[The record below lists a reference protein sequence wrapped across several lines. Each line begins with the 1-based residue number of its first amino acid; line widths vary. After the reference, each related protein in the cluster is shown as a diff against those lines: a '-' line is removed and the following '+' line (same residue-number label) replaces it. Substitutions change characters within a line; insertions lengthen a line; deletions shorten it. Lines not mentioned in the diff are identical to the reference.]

1 MKAIIFIVILAIS
14 GFWLYRGVNEFIKPL
29 PKPEVSNNTYWGPG
43 KPVNYEAPTDIVP
56 FEIKYDQTIIDDL
69 RTQLNRTWKF
79 TAPLENIKFE
89 YGFNSE
95 ALRHIV
101 DYWRDYYLLKWRA
114 HEDYLNSLP
123 HFKTEIQGLKIHFI
137 HAKPSEEARKE
148 KKVVPMLLLHGWPG
162 SVREFY
168 EFIKLLVEVSDV
180 NDYVFEV
187 IAPSLV
193 GYGFSDAATRPGFD
207 SLQMAAV
214 MRNLM
219 LRVGYEK
226 FLVQGGDWGSIIG
239 SAISTLF
246 PENVLGFHSN
256 MCVLNTPLATIKSYI
271 ASWMPERFI
280 PARFFYNH
288 HFPLKDKYKFLI
300 VESGYFHIQATKPD
314 TIGIALEASPIALAA
329 YILEKF
335 QLATGAGRNQEFNA
349 MDRAYKLDAI
359 LDNLMIYYLTGT
371 VTTAGRFYAENLAS
385 DSQALRLDRVPTTVP
400 MGCARFQFD
409 LPPAIDWALKDKFP
423 NLVHSTYFN
432 QGGHFA
438 ALELP
443 GMLYINF
450 QEFVKKAIAE

>member
-1 MKAIIFIVILAIS
+1 MKAIIFIVLVAIS
-14 GFWLYRGVNEFIKPL
+14 AFWLYRAANGLIKPL

-101 DYWRDYYLLKWRA
+101 DYWRDYYLVKWSA

-137 HAKPSEEARKE
+137 HAKPSAEARKE
-148 KKVVPMLLLHGWPG
+148 KKVVPLLLLHGWPG

-168 EFIKLLVEVSDV
+168 DFIKLLVEVSEV

-207 SLQMAAV
+207 ILQMAVV

-219 LRVGYEK
+219 LRVGFEK
-226 FLVQGGDWGSIIG
+226 FLIQGGDWGSIIG

-256 MCVLNTPLATIKSYI
+256 MCVLITPLDSIKSYI

-280 PARFFYNH
+280 PAPFFYNH
-288 HFPLKDKYKFLI
+288 HFPLKDKYKFMI
-300 VESGYFHIQATKPD
+300 VETGYFHIQATKPD
-314 TIGIALEASPIALAA
+314 TIGIALDASPIGLAA

-335 QLATGAGRNQEFNA
+335 QVVTGDRRKQEFNA
-349 MDRAYKLDAI
+349 MDKTYKLDAV
-359 LDNLMIYYLTGT
+359 LDNLMIYYLTGSA
-371 VTTAGRFYAENLAS
+371 TTAARFYAENVAS
-385 DSQALRLDRVPTTVP
+385 DSKAMSLFRVQTTVP
-400 MGCARFQFD
+400 MGCARFKYD
-409 LPPAIDWALKDKFP
+409 VPPALDWSLKDKFP

-438 ALELP
+438 AMELP
-443 GMLYINF
+443 VMLYINF
-450 QEFVKKAIAE
+450 QEFTKKAIAD